1 MHQYQVLDNQLL
13 TDTTRLLTLECSDE
27 NTPLLFQPGQYAAV
41 GLRDKL
47 RPTVMRCFSIT
58 SSPTN
63 QQILQ
68 FSMRVK
74 GRYTSALQRLK
85 KGDKI
90 AVRGPFGGFVFN
102 QHAHDNV
109 VFFAGG
115 IGIAPFISM
124 IRYASELH
132 LATPIHLIYSCR
144 NQNDIPFIKE
154 LTDLQHKNPHLTISY
169 VIGEG
174 PSARLVGAKV
184 ISGKI
189 DNSNLSRLNLD
200 FKQQTFFVCG
210 PPPYMNAIFKLL
222 KENGAPESKV
232 LSEAFSQ
239 SNRHQTG
246 KLKSWPFNIY
256 ALSGLALLATGFF
269 VVASDLYKTLPKLEA
284 SSTPTTT
291 SKKNV
296 ISSNGNVNGSV
307 SKVPPTVSTNINQK
321 DIIKNAPPSSSGS
334 ISPVPTYTAP
344 PTATV
349 KPSPTQTPSTPPVTK
364 VS

>member
-1 MHQYQVLDNQLL
+1 
-13 TDTTRLLTLECSDE
+13 
-27 NTPLLFQPGQYAAV
+27 
-41 GLRDKL
+41 
-47 RPTVMRCFSIT
+47 
-58 SSPTN
+58 
-63 QQILQ
+63 
-68 FSMRVK
+68 
-74 GRYTSALQRLK
+74 
-85 KGDKI
+85 
-90 AVRGPFGGFVFN
+90 
-102 QHAHDNV
+102 
-109 VFFAGG
+109 
-115 IGIAPFISM
+115 M

-154 LTDLQHKNPHLTISY
+154 LTNLQHKNPHLTVSY

-174 PSARLVGAKV
+174 PSTRLVGAKV

-189 DNSNLSRLNLD
+189 DNSNLSRLNLN
-200 FKQQTFFVCG
+200 FKQQTFFVYG
-210 PPPYMNAIFKLL
+210 PPPYMNAILQLL
-222 KENGAPESKV
+222 KDNGAPNSKV

-239 SNRHQTG
+239 NNRYQTG

-307 SKVPPTVSTNINQK
+307 SKVPPTVSTNIKKK
-321 DIIKNAPPSSSGS
+321 DIIKNAPSSSVS
-334 ISPVPTYTAP
+334 TTPAPTYTTP

-349 KPSPTQTPSTPPVTK
+349 KPSPTQTPSAPPVTK

>member
-13 TDTTRLLTLECSDE
+13 TDTTRLLTLECKDDQ
-27 NTPLLFQPGQYAAV
+27 TPLLFQPGQYAAI

-102 QHAHDNV
+102 QHIHDDV

-132 LATPIHLIYSCR
+132 LQTPIHLIYSCK
-144 NQNDIPFIKE
+144 NQDDIPFIKE
-154 LTDLQHKNPHLTISY
+154 LVDLQRQNSHLKVSY

-174 PSARLVGAKV
+174 PSTRLVGAKV
-184 ISGKI
+184 INGKI
-189 DNSNLSRLNLD
+189 DNDNISKLNLNYTR
-200 FKQQTFFVCG
+200 QTFFVCG

-222 KENGAPESKV
+222 KENGAPSSKV

-239 SNRHQTG
+239 SSRHQTG

-256 ALSGLALLATGFF
+256 ALSGLALFATGFF

-284 SSTPTTT
+284 AVKPTNT
-291 SKKNV
+291 SNKNV

-307 SKVPPTVSTNINQK
+307 NKVPPTVSTNINQK
-321 DIIKNAPPSSSGS
+321 DIIKNQPSSSSGS
-334 ISPVPTYTAP
+334 STTTPSYTAP

-349 KPSPTQTPSTPPVTK
+349 KPTPTQKPTSPPTTK

>member
-102 QHAHDNV
+102 QHTHDNV

-154 LTDLQHKNPHLTISY
+154 LTNLQHKNPHLTVSY

-174 PSARLVGAKV
+174 PSTRLVGAKV

-189 DNSNLSRLNLD
+189 DNSNLSRLNLN

-210 PPPYMNAIFKLL
+210 PPPYMNAIFQLL
-222 KENGAPESKV
+222 KDNGAPNSKV
-232 LSEAFSQ
+232 L
-239 SNRHQTG
+239 
-246 KLKSWPFNIY
+246 
-256 ALSGLALLATGFF
+256 
-269 VVASDLYKTLPKLEA
+269 
-284 SSTPTTT
+284 
-291 SKKNV
+291 
-296 ISSNGNVNGSV
+296 
-307 SKVPPTVSTNINQK
+307 
-321 DIIKNAPPSSSGS
+321 
-334 ISPVPTYTAP
+334 
-344 PTATV
+344 
-349 KPSPTQTPSTPPVTK
+349 
-364 VS
+364 